1 MGPVYI
7 SVSSLKQIF
16 IDNWINTV
24 REKQYLIIKNDGNQ
38 NINQRGADLDE
49 NTLSNIG
56 WLIVML

>member
-1 MGPVYI
+1 M
-7 SVSSLKQIF
+7 
-16 IDNWINTV
+16 DNWINTV

-49 NTLSNIG
+49 KTLGNIG